1 MTQQGMRV
9 SRTGRIV
16 FFAAIILLGL
26 AIGYAVKRDRDV
38 PLSPATAPQ
47 MTGSAE
53 DPIAALEKR
62 SRDNPQDSAAWAGLG
77 AAYFDAGRFNDAAA
91 AYEKATQLSPATA
104 SLWSALGEARVLA
117 SERDPMPAA
126 AAANFERAIALDA
139 RDPRARYFLAV
150 KKDLAGDHAG
160 AIEDWLAL
168 LADTPADAPGEKDL
182 RRTIEQVG
190 KINKIDVAPRLAAVV
205 QPTPQSAVATRA
217 IPGPTAQ
224 DLQAAAKLPPSEQ
237 RGMAEGMVGRL
248 EARLQAEPGNVDG
261 WVMLMRSRMT
271 LGQPDKAAQA
281 LQQALAANPGKSDTL
296 RQQAAMLGIR

>member
-1 MTQQGMRV
+1 MRF
-9 SRTGRIV
+9 SRSGRIA
-16 FFAAIILLGL
+16 FFAAIVVLGL
-26 AIGYAVKRDRDV
+26 AIGYAVKRGDAPV
-38 PLSPATAPQ
+38 PSATAP
-47 MTGSAE
+47 TAAAPGE

-91 AYEKATQLSPATA
+91 AYEKATQLSPARA
-104 SLWSALGEARVLA
+104 SLWSARGEARVLA

-126 AAANFERAIALDA
+126 AAANFERAITLDG

-168 LADTPADAPGEKDL
+168 LADTPADAPWEKDL

-205 QPTPQSAVATRA
+205 QPAPQSAVATRA

-281 LQQALAANPGKSDTL
+281 LQQALAANPGKSDML